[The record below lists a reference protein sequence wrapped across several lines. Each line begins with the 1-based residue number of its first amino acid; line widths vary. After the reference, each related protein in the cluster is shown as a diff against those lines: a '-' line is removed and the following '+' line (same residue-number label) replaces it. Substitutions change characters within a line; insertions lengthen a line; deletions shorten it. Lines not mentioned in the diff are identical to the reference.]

1 MVQEDDSTAR
11 IWLAVKSFLENGQQ
25 LSNLQRGN
33 LDLIKPAG
41 ISAGTIILEVPNA
54 AAERTINT
62 QLRVPLLA
70 ALNEAGK
77 EFELTNYA
85 IAVNPELD
93 VIPQVD
99 PLEITEPPTNFT
111 TPTVETTPTGTI
123 ITGGANLNSKYT
135 FDNFVIGQSNRFAH
149 AAALAV
155 AEEPANSYNP
165 LFIYGQSGLGKT
177 HLLHAIGHYAI
188 STNPGIKVR
197 YVSSEEFTNDF
208 INSIAT
214 NQMSAFNSRYRDVDV
229 LLIDD
234 IQFLQGRDSTQ
245 DSFFHTFNTLHDHHK
260 QVVIT
265 SDVPPKKLE
274 GFEERMRSR
283 FEWGL
288 ITDVQAPDIE
298 TRIAILRRKAE
309 MEHMSIDA
317 DVLEFIATKSSSNIR
332 ELEGT
337 LIRVSAYASLN
348 RKPIDLELVKIL
360 LKDVISLHDDQLI
373 SPSEIIAVVA
383 EYFNID
389 TEDIYG
395 AGRTQE
401 VATARQIAMYL
412 VRNLTDLAYPKIG
425 KLFGGRDH
433 TTVMYANKK
442 IIDQMSERR
451 VIYNQVTELEQKIKS
466 QYR

>member
-1 MVQEDDSTAR
+1 MAQEDESTAR
-11 IWLAVKSFLENGQQ
+11 IWHAIRSSLEKDDQITNY
-25 LSNLQRGN
+25 QRGF
-33 LDLIKPAG
+33 LDLIQPAG

-54 AAERTINT
+54 VTERIINT
-62 QLRVPLLA
+62 QLRIPLVT
-70 ALNEAGK
+70 ALSEAG
-77 EFELTNYA
+77 ENLELTNYA
-85 IAVNPELD
+85 IAVNPDLD
-93 VIPQVD
+93 VLPQVD
-99 PLEITEPPTNFT
+99 PVDVVEPPTNFT
-111 TPTVETTPTGTI
+111 TPTVEMTPTGTI
-123 ITGGANLNSKYT
+123 VTGGSNLNSKYT

-155 AEEPANSYNP
+155 AEAPARSYNP

-177 HLLHAIGHYAI
+177 HLLHAIGHYALAN
-188 STNPGIKVR
+188 TPGIKVR

-208 INSIAT
+208 INSIAS
-214 NQMSAFNSRYRDVDV
+214 NQMSAFNSRYRDVDI

-234 IQFLQGRDSTQ
+234 IQFLQNRDSTQ

-265 SDVPPKKLE
+265 SDVPPKKLQ

-309 MEHMSIDA
+309 LEHLSIDVP
-317 DVLEFIATKSSSNIR
+317 VLEYIATKISSNIR

-337 LIRVSAYASLN
+337 LIRVSAFASLN
-348 RKPIDLELVKIL
+348 RKPIDLDLVQIV
-360 LKDVISLHDDQLI
+360 LKDVIALHDDQVI
-373 SPSEIIAVVA
+373 SPSEIITAVS

-433 TTVMYANKK
+433 TTVMYANNK
-442 IIDQMSERR
+442 IIDLMSERR
-451 VIYNQVTELEQKIKS
+451 VIYNQVTELEQKIK
-466 QYR
+466 QRYT

>member
-1 MVQEDDSTAR
+1 MAQEDESTAR
-11 IWLAVKSFLENGQQ
+11 IWHAIRSSLEKDDQITNYQKGF
-25 LSNLQRGN
+25 
-33 LDLIKPAG
+33 LDLIQPAG

-54 AAERTINT
+54 VTERIINT
-62 QLRVPLLA
+62 QLRIPLVA
-70 ALNEAGK
+70 ALSEAG
-77 EFELTNYA
+77 ENLELTNYA
-85 IAVNPELD
+85 IAVNPDLD
-93 VIPQVD
+93 VLPQVD
-99 PLEITEPPTNFT
+99 PVKVAEPPTNFT
-111 TPTVETTPTGTI
+111 TPTVEMTPTGTI
-123 ITGGANLNSKYT
+123 VTGGSNLNSKYT

-155 AEEPANSYNP
+155 AEAPARSYNP

-177 HLLHAIGHYAI
+177 HLLHAIGHYALAN
-188 STNPGIKVR
+188 TPGIKVR

-208 INSIAT
+208 INSIAS
-214 NQMSAFNSRYRDVDV
+214 NQMSTFNSRYRDVDI

-234 IQFLQGRDSTQ
+234 IQFLQNRDSTQ

-265 SDVPPKKLE
+265 SDVPPKKLQ

-309 MEHMSIDA
+309 LEHLSIDVH
-317 DVLEFIATKSSSNIR
+317 VLEYIATKISSNIR

-337 LIRVSAYASLN
+337 LIRVSAFASLN
-348 RKPIDLELVKIL
+348 RKPIDLDLVQIV
-360 LKDVISLHDDQLI
+360 LKDVIALHDDQVI
-373 SPSEIIAVVA
+373 SPSEIITAVS

-433 TTVMYANKK
+433 TTVMYANNK
-442 IIDQMSERR
+442 IIDLMSERR
-451 VIYNQVTELEQKIKS
+451 VIYNQVTELEQKIK
-466 QYR
+466 QRYT

>member
-1 MVQEDDSTAR
+1 MGQEEESTAR
-11 IWLAVKSFLENGQQ
+11 IWHAIRSSLEKDDQI
-25 LSNLQRGN
+25 SNYQRGF
-33 LDLIKPAG
+33 LDLIHPTG

-54 AAERTINT
+54 VTERIINT
-62 QLRVPLLA
+62 QLRIPLVS
-70 ALNEAGK
+70 ALSEASGNL
-77 EFELTNYA
+77 ELTNYA
-85 IAVNPELD
+85 IAVNPDLD
-93 VIPQVD
+93 VLPQVD
-99 PLEITEPPTNFT
+99 PVEIIEPPTNFT
-111 TPTVETTPTGTI
+111 TPTVEVTPTGTI
-123 ITGGANLNSKYT
+123 VTGGSNLNSKYT

-155 AEEPANSYNP
+155 AEAPARSYNP

-177 HLLHAIGHYAI
+177 HLLHAIGHYAL
-188 STNPGIKVR
+188 SNTPGIKVR

-208 INSIAT
+208 INSIAS

-234 IQFLQGRDSTQ
+234 IQFLQNRDSTQ

-265 SDVPPKKLE
+265 SDVPPKKLQ

-309 MEHMSIDA
+309 LEHLSIEVP
-317 DVLEFIATKSSSNIR
+317 VLEYIATKISSNIR

-337 LIRVSAYASLN
+337 LIRVSAFASLN
-348 RKPIDLELVKIL
+348 RKPIDLDLVQVV
-360 LKDVISLHDDQLI
+360 LKDVIALHDDQVI
-373 SPSEIIAVVA
+373 SPSEIISAVS

-433 TTVMYANKK
+433 TTVMYANNK
-442 IIDQMSERR
+442 IIDLMSERR
-451 VIYNQVTELEQKIKS
+451 VIYNQVTELEQKIK
-466 QYR
+466 QRYT